1 MQCCWRL
8 CVGDLNVLH
17 TLVLQS
23 VLGRPSKHFEMN
35 SFWRPSFEVTFFS
48 LYLSLHVSSV
58 TFHVWQ
64 ALFGSD
70 MQEASSLAWLVL
82 LISTKPKVLARRGKT
97 LKLHQAEE
105 CQKNNQKAAPWYL
118 DKIWERPVVEGLD
131 FARVVPTC
139 SKMKLGGC
147 KHFVICFSLVQRILQ
162 CQNLQSPL
170 PITALRRVV
179 SADPCYVLSLW
190 GWLQDR
196 LLNSST

>member
-1 MQCCWRL
+1 MS
-8 CVGDLNVLH
+8 GD
-17 TLVLQS
+17 
-23 VLGRPSKHFEMN
+23 
-35 SFWRPSFEVTFFS
+35 
-48 LYLSLHVSSV
+48 
-58 TFHVWQ
+58 

-82 LISTKPKVLARRGKT
+82 LISPKQKVLARLGKT

-105 CQKNNQKAAPWYL
+105 CQKNIQHQKAAPWYL
-118 DKIWERPVVEGLD
+118 DKIWKRPVVEGLD

-147 KHFVICFSLVQRILQ
+147 KHLVICFSLVQRILQ
-162 CQNLQSPL
+162 CQNLQSL

-179 SADPCYVLSLW
+179 SANPCYVLSLS
-190 GWLQDR
+190 GWFQDQ